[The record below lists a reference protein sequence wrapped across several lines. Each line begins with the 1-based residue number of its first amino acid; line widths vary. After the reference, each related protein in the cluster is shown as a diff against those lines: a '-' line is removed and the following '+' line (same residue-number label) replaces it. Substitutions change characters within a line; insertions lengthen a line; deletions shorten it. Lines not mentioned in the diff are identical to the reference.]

1 MKKIIKVIACA
12 TLAGCMLVPLAGCSD
27 GNYQSEID
35 SLQAQIKELESK
47 LDTPSDNSE
56 LLEMLSDLQSEISAL
71 KSQINDLK
79 GTNSGLNTEITAL
92 KSKIEELKSTN
103 SDLNTEITSL
113 QSKIEELKSTNSGL
127 NTDITALQNKINELK
142 SVNSQLEAEI
152 ASLQGVIDE
161 LQQSDDLFTG
171 SPKFNYE
178 IDETIPYY
186 INGTK
191 IFDFKINEFVYSP
204 DDGTRGYFTVTF
216 YIPTFD
222 VKPTTAFSA
231 VAYNASENK
240 FYEMANKGIGLY
252 DTSIAYYDYTGSKVD
267 LTLFY
272 YGNPFAIITA
282 TPSPAE

>member
-12 TLAGCMLVPLAGCSD
+12 ALAGCMLVPFAGCSD

-71 KSQINDLK
+71 KSQISELK
-79 GTNSGLNTEITAL
+79 GTNSGLNTEITTL
-92 KSKIEELKSTN
+92 KSKIEELKSAN

-161 LQQSDDLFTG
+161 LQQSGDLFTG

-191 IFDFKINEFVYSP
+191 IFDFKITALEYYSN
-204 DDGTRGYFTVTF
+204 DDVTIARYSVSFIPSFNVTPNTAFTVKMYHSTENNISDSYAF
-216 YIPTFD
+216 NDNGI
-222 VKPTTAFSA
+222 AFS
-231 VAYNASENK
+231 
-240 FYEMANKGIGLY
+240 
-252 DTSIAYYDYTGSKVD
+252 DYSGTQKT
-267 LTLFY
+267 LILFY
-272 YGNPFAIITA
+272 YGNPFASITA
-282 TPSPAE
+282 TPSQAE

>member
-12 TLAGCMLVPLAGCSD
+12 ALAGCMLVPFAGCADSK
-27 GNYQSEID
+27 YQSEID
-35 SLQAQIKELESK
+35 SLQAQIRELESK
-47 LDTPSDNSE
+47 LDNNSGTSSDNSE

-71 KSQINDLK
+71 KSQISELK
-79 GTNSGLNTEITAL
+79 GTNSGLNTEVTAL

-103 SDLNTEITSL
+103 S
-113 QSKIEELKSTNSGL
+113 GL
-127 NTDITALQNKINELK
+127 NSDITALQNKINELK

-191 IFDFKINEFVYSP
+191 IFDFKITEFVFNDNATIVNYSI
-204 DDGTRGYFTVTF
+204 TF
-216 YIPTFD
+216 APEF
-222 VKPTTAFSA
+222 
-231 VAYNASENK
+231 NENLK
-240 FYEMANKGIGLY
+240 QSINIRLY
-252 DTSIAYYDYTGSKVD
+252 DTVSKTVYTYNSHSEGEIIFTSVHSGAETIIN
-267 LTLFY
+267 LLFHDIT
-272 YGNPFAIITA
+272 FATILA
-282 TPSPAE
+282 TPTRVSNYA